1 MTTSLEAFEASMSGR
16 VPTSTFGPQAALA
29 ELDLWGSP
37 NTDGVVVNDSTAL
50 TLMPFLA
57 GVTLIA
63 ESMTVMP
70 LNVYRKRKS
79 GGRDIADQHPAQYC
93 LQKTNNGWMTPSTF
107 KSFSQGCLLLSGNS
121 VGEIVRN
128 GRGQATEIH
137 HWLPR
142 NTQYGVD
149 SVGNPMYG
157 VVGSPFQN
165 SSLIPVNFGQG
176 GSLSVAKVEWFPYS
190 ECIHLKGFSTDGFI
204 GRSPLASARNA
215 IALSLTIEQ
224 FGMRQY
230 TKGRPAGWITKPEKM
245 TKDQRDQLREE
256 WREMYEGVHNAH
268 KVGVLSGGMDWKQ
281 MGFTNDDA
289 QFLQT
294 RQFQVQ
300 EIARMLRIPPHMI
313 GDLSQATET
322 NIEQLFLEF
331 LTVTLQPWM
340 TRWQEELNLKLFTP
354 MEQFTYEVEFDL
366 EAFLRGDKLTQ
377 ANVDKMHLTT
387 GQRTI
392 DETRLRD
399 GFNPY
404 EEGIG
409 SKPLIMASQLDTL
422 ENVIDGTSL
431 LHGGQ
436 TTATNPADPANP
448 APAKKAKK

>member
-1 MTTSLEAFEASMSGR
+1 MSGR
-16 VPTSTFGPQAALA
+16 VPTTTFGPQAALT
-29 ELDLWGSP
+29 ELDLWGSS
-37 NTDGVVVNDSTAL
+37 NSDGVVVNDTTAL

-63 ESMTVMP
+63 EAMTVMP
-70 LNVYRKRKS
+70 LNVFRKRKS

-121 VGEIVRN
+121 VGEVVRN

-142 NTQYGVD
+142 NTQYGID
-149 SVGNPMYG
+149 SAGNPMYG
-157 VVGSPFQN
+157 VIGNPLQ
-165 SSLIPVNFGQG
+165 SSTLQA
-176 GSLSVAKVEWFPYS
+176 SVLNTSFSTTKTEWFPYT

-204 GRSPLASARNA
+204 GRSPLTSARNA
-215 IALSLTIEQ
+215 LALSLTIEQ
-224 FGMRQY
+224 FGMRNY
-230 TKGRPAGWITKPEKM
+230 TKGRPIGFLTKPERM
-245 TKDQRDQLREE
+245 TKDQRDLLREE
-256 WREMYEGVHNAH
+256 WREMYEGVHNAY

-281 MGFTNDDA
+281 MGFSNDDA

-294 RQFQVQ
+294 RQFQVL
-300 EIARMLRIPPHMI
+300 EIARMLRIPPHML

-340 TRWQEELNLKLFTP
+340 TRWEEELDLKLFTP

-377 ANVDKMHLTT
+377 ATVDKTHLTT

-399 GFNPY
+399 GFNPL
-404 EEGIG
+404 EGGIG
-409 SKPLIMASQLDTL
+409 SKPLVMASQLDTL

-436 TTATNPADPANP
+436 TAPTDTTSDP